1 MMAGMANTGAA
12 ADRPRHGDGADHA
25 GHADNTVGTDGADGA
40 VQFCDQCGKPAAEGD
55 AHGTCA
61 ARRELEPPR
70 YCPQCA
76 RRMVVQIVPTGWTA
90 RCSVHG
96 ELRSTAAAAS

>member
-1 MMAGMANTGAA
+1 MMAGMPQSHIEAA
-12 ADRPRHGDGADHA
+12 ADRPQDEDGAP
-25 GHADNTVGTDGADGA
+25 
-40 VQFCDQCGKPAAEGD
+40 QFCDQCGKPTATETVAVAATEAEGEGEGTNT
-55 AHGTCA
+55 HSTCA

-90 RCSVHG
+90 RCSAHG
-96 ELRSTAAAAS
+96 ELKSVAATAP

>member
-1 MMAGMANTGAA
+1 MMAGMAQTDEAGG
-12 ADRPRHGDGADHA
+12 RPRAEGGTSGAQ
-25 GHADNTVGTDGADGA
+25 
-40 VQFCDQCGKPAAEGD
+40 QFCDQCGKPVADAS

-70 YCPQCA
+70 FCPQCA

-96 ELRSTAAAAS
+96 ELSSASAAAS

>member
-12 ADRPRHGDGADHA
+12 ADRPQRGDGS
-25 GHADNTVGTDGADGA
+25 GR
-40 VQFCDQCGKPAAEGD
+40 FCDQCGKPAAESD

-96 ELRSTAAAAS
+96 ELSSAAAAAS